1 MVEKNDLNEMSDEEF
16 KNLKIEFA
24 PGCFDSFEG
33 TQEELD
39 KLVEEITQLFKSGEA
54 KARAIPLDFD
64 ELDEEDLE
72 ILEKIEAAEQLAKGR
87 NLQ

>member
-1 MVEKNDLNEMSDEEF
+1 MIEKNDLNEMSDEEL

-24 PGCFDSFEG
+24 PGCFDNFEG

-39 KLVEEITQLFKSGEA
+39 QLIEEITKLFKSGEA
-54 KARAIPLDFD
+54 RARAIPLDFD
-64 ELDEEDLE
+64 DLDEEDLE
-72 ILEKIEAAEQLAKGR
+72 ILEKIDIAEQNAKGR